1 MRRTT
6 PVTPWTRKL
15 GALLVTLAT
24 LGILTAPATAGEWV
38 HPFDFPQ
45 DEDAPDE
52 FYAVIEIP
60 AGGFTK
66 YEIDGDTGHV
76 MVDRYVSMPVAYPA
90 NYGSICQTLGGDD
103 DPLDVLVLS
112 REPIAPGAIIK
123 LRPVGVPKSI
133 DGGEVDDKILAVPT
147 TKLDPTY
154 EEIQDIA
161 DIPAAEKE
169 RISQFFQVYKRMN
182 KKVIEVKGW
191 GDAAAAREMLQKALD
206 SYKARS
212 SGGGH

>member
-6 PVTPWTRKL
+6 SARPWARKL
-15 GALLVTLAT
+15 GTSLGLLAALWLLAV
-24 LGILTAPATAGEWV
+24 PATAGDWV

-45 DEDAPDE
+45 GNDAPDE

-90 NYGSICQTLGGDD
+90 NYGSICQSLGGDN
-103 DPLDVLVLS
+103 DPLDVLVLT

-123 LRPVGVPKSI
+123 LRPVGILKTL
-133 DGGEVDDKILAVPT
+133 DGGEADDKILAVPT
-147 TKLDPTY
+147 TKLDPTF
-154 EEIQDIA
+154 EGIRDIGDVA
-161 DIPAAEKE
+161 EAEKE
-169 RISQFFQVYKRMN
+169 RLSQFFQVYKRMRS
-182 KKVIEVKGW
+182 KVVEVKGW
-191 GDAAAAREMLQKALD
+191 GDAEAAREMLSQALAV
-206 SYKARS
+206 YQAA
-212 SGGGH
+212 HAEPE

>member
-15 GALLVTLAT
+15 RALLATLAT

-45 DEDAPDE
+45 YEDAPDE

-66 YEIDGDTGHV
+66 YEIDGETGHV

-123 LRPVGVPKSI
+123 LRPVGVLKTL

-147 TKLDPTY
+147 SKLDPTY
-154 EEIQDIA
+154 EGIRDVA
-161 DIPAAEKE
+161 DVAAAERE
-169 RISQFFQVYKRMN
+169 RISQFFQVYKRMRD
-182 KKVIEVKGW
+182 KVVEVKGW
-191 GDAAAAREMLQKALD
+191 GDAAAAREMLSQALTT
-206 SYKARS
+206 YQARNAEPE
-212 SGGGH
+212 

>member
-6 PVTPWTRKL
+6 PVTPWTLKL
-15 GALLVTLAT
+15 RALLATLAT

-66 YEIDGDTGHV
+66 YEIDGETGHV

-123 LRPVGVPKSI
+123 LRPVGVLKTL

-154 EEIQDIA
+154 EGIRDVA
-161 DIPAAEKE
+161 DVAAAERE
-169 RISQFFQVYKRMN
+169 RISQFFQVYKRMRD
-182 KKVIEVKGW
+182 KVVEVKGW
-191 GDAAAAREMLQKALD
+191 GDAAAAREMLSQALTT
-206 SYKARS
+206 YQARNAEPE
-212 SGGGH
+212 